1 MSKKSK
7 RRADVKS
14 SILILLLIA
23 ILLIASTYA
32 WFTAN
37 TKVTVSTLDVHVEA
51 KNGLQ
56 LSTNAVD
63 WKSVISNEDII
74 TNAYDGHV
82 NAVPDTMEPVST
94 IGEVDTATGYL
105 KMYYGTVT
113 SNETTGEPEIVASQ
127 VTEVAGSIGNKFI
140 AFDLF
145 FQVNQATP
153 IYLTPTSGVTSAEN
167 KGIENTA
174 RIAFLV
180 QGHSDPGTPTATI
193 QGLKG
198 ATNATTYIWEPN
210 YDTHTAAGVQNA
222 NDVYGI
228 TTQTEGATQLTYDGV
243 KAAITKDNNVL
254 LGNANSTKFADLFQT
269 VTPTYSTTKAF
280 STNVPLTEMTLQ
292 PGVTKV
298 RIYMWIEGQDVDC
311 ENNASGTSAV
321 FNLQITSN
329 NA

>member
-1 MSKKSK
+1 METKNKRKSNLK
-7 RRADVKS
+7 L
-14 SILILLLIA
+14 LILLLLLTA
-23 ILLIASTYA
+23 VLLIASTYA

-37 TKVTVSTLDVHVEA
+37 QTVTVSDLTVNVET

-56 LSTNAVD
+56 ISVDGTN
-63 WKSVISNEDII
+63 WKSVIQTADITGASTTYPTAI
-74 TNAYDGHV
+74 NQLPSTLEA
-82 NAVPDTMEPVST
+82 VST
-94 IGEVDTATGYL
+94 GGNVTDGLLEMFYGQVDTKDGDYVLTASKDAETNG
-105 KMYYGTVT
+105 
-113 SNETTGEPEIVASQ
+113 TTGR
-127 VTEVAGSIGNKFI
+127 FI

-210 YDTHTAAGVQNA
+210 YDTHTASGVQNA

-228 TTQTEGATQLTYDGV
+228 TTQTEGATQLSYDGV
-243 KAAITKDNNVL
+243 KAAIAKDDSVL
-254 LGNANSTKFADLFQT
+254 LGNANVTSFADLFQT
-269 VTPTYSTTKAF
+269 VTPTYTTTKAF

>member
-1 MSKKSK
+1 METKNKRKSNLK
-7 RRADVKS
+7 L
-14 SILILLLIA
+14 LILLLLLTA
-23 ILLIASTYA
+23 VLLIASTYA

-37 TKVTVSTLDVHVEA
+37 QTVTVSDLTVNVET

-56 LSTNAVD
+56 ISVDGTN
-63 WKSVISNEDII
+63 WKSVIQTADITGASTTYPSAI
-74 TNAYDGHV
+74 NQLPSTLEA
-82 NAVPDTMEPVST
+82 VST
-94 IGEVDTATGYL
+94 GGNVTDGLLEMFYGQVDTKDGDYILTASKDAEANG
-105 KMYYGTVT
+105 
-113 SNETTGEPEIVASQ
+113 TTGR
-127 VTEVAGSIGNKFI
+127 FI

-210 YDTHTAAGVQNA
+210 YDTHTASGVQNA
-222 NDVYGI
+222 NDVYGV
-228 TTQTEGATQLTYDGV
+228 TTQTEGATQLPYEGV
-243 KAAITKDNNVL
+243 KAAITKDDSVL
-254 LGNANSTKFADLFQT
+254 LGNADSTNFADLFQT

>member
-1 MSKKSK
+1 METKNKRKSNLK
-7 RRADVKS
+7 L
-14 SILILLLIA
+14 LILLLLLTA
-23 ILLIASTYA
+23 VLLIASTYA

-37 TKVTVSTLDVHVEA
+37 QTVTVSDLTVNVET

-56 LSTNAVD
+56 ISVDGTN
-63 WKSVISNEDII
+63 WKSVIQTADITGASTTYPTAI
-74 TNAYDGHV
+74 NQLPSTLEA
-82 NAVPDTMEPVST
+82 VST
-94 IGEVDTATGYL
+94 GGNVTDGLLEMFYGQVDTKDGDYVLTASKDEETN
-105 KMYYGTVT
+105 GT
-113 SNETTGEPEIVASQ
+113 
-127 VTEVAGSIGNKFI
+127 AGRFI

-180 QGHSDPGTPTATI
+180 QGHSAPGTPTATI

-222 NDVYGI
+222 NDVYGV
-228 TTQTEGATQLTYDGV
+228 TTQTEGATQLPYDGV

-254 LGNANSTKFADLFQT
+254 LGNANVTSFADLFQT

-329 NA
+329 NG